1 MKFNESASVVV
12 SAGYDRSMRVWDCRS
27 QNTEPIQVFS
37 PVKWISNIMI
47 GSYQLYMS
55 TSTSASVL

>member
-12 SAGYDRSMRVWDCRS
+12 STGYDRSMRVWDCRS

-37 PVKWISNIMI
+37 PV
-47 GSYQLYMS
+47 
-55 TSTSASVL
+55 